1 MENASDDYRPRY
13 RYYDALRFLDGTKND
28 EPTSSPPPENGE
40 EFENYVDEF
49 LISNEN
55 VKYISSEAIE
65 VPNVKARTDVESFE
79 PKPKK
84 GKFTLSLSHTNC

>member
-28 EPTSSPPPENGE
+28 DPTSPPPAENGE

-49 LISNEN
+49 LVSNEN
-55 VKYISSEAIE
+55 GKYISPEAIDAPTE
-65 VPNVKARTDVESFE
+65 VEGREVESFE

-84 GKFTLSLSHTNC
+84 GKLIS